1 MNKKILWGIVVIVLV
16 LVLWGAGSRSG
27 KDMTGDKS
35 SVIKIGVI
43 APLTGPGAV
52 FGSALVK
59 GIELAKRDLADT
71 KYTYEVLVEDDGTNP
86 SVSASA
92 AQKLIN
98 VDKVDALI
106 TTTAGTGNAVKPI
119 AVGAKIVHVCV
130 CADTSI
136 GDGLYNFTNSLVP
149 EDEGAGYAKE
159 AVKRGYKTMAIWTQI
174 HPGINAIMAAL
185 KPRVESSGI
194 KITYEDRYEPS
205 MRDFKTSIAK
215 GRATNPDTFFILAFP
230 PSLDILGQDFKNQ
243 GIKKISAVSAFAI
256 SAKPE
261 IFEGYWF
268 TDPNLVDVD
277 FKARFEKEF
286 PSVRFN
292 VRTAPYGYDS
302 FNMVV
307 EGFEKGDVSESLA
320 SITKYEGKVGVV
332 TKTAGSGVFHSAP
345 AIWTIQNGKAELL
358 K

>member
-1 MNKKILWGIVVIVLV
+1 MNKKGIWGVVLV
-16 LVLWGAGSRSG
+16 VVLIFLVYAVSTTPKKGSDG
-27 KDMTGDKS
+27 E
-35 SVIKIGVI
+35 VIKIGVI

-52 FGSALVK
+52 FGNALVK
-59 GIELAKRDLADT
+59 GIELARRDLAST
-71 KYTYEVLVEDDGTNP
+71 KYTYEVIVEDDATNP
-86 SVSASA
+86 GTSASA

-98 VDKVDALI
+98 VDKVHAII
-106 TTTAGTGNAVKPI
+106 TTTSGTGNAVKPI
-119 AVGAKIVHVCV
+119 ATNAKVTHVCV
-130 CADTSI
+130 CADSSV
-136 GDGLYNFTNSLVP
+136 GDGVYNFTNILVP
-149 EDEGAGYAKE
+149 EDEGASYVKE
-159 AVKRGYKTMAIWTQI
+159 AVRRGVKTMAIWSQI
-174 HPGINAIMAAL
+174 HPGINAIMDAL
-185 KPRVESSGI
+185 KPQAVAAGI
-194 KITYEDRYEPS
+194 KIVYEDKYEPT

-230 PSLDILGQDFKNQ
+230 PSLDILGQDFKNL
-243 GIKKISAVSAFAI
+243 GVKKISAVSAFAI

-268 TDPNLVDVD
+268 TDPDLVDLD

-292 VRTAPYGYDS
+292 VRTAPYGYDT

-307 EGFEKGDVSESLA
+307 GGLEAGDVSKSLA
-320 SITKYEGKVGVV
+320 SITRYEGKVGVV

-345 AIWTIQNGKAELL
+345 AIWTIKNGKAELL